1 MLARLKQMLIKEFIQ
16 VFRDKRTRFVLFGP
30 PIIQMLVFG
39 YAATFEI
46 HHVPTVV
53 LDLDHSQESREL
65 ISRFSS
71 SPYFDVQRQL
81 TDYRQI
87 GDLIDQGKAT
97 VGLEI
102 NAGFAQNLRKGQT
115 APLQVIV
122 DATNSNSALIASG
135 YITQIALGF
144 AQDYQQDRIY
154 RISPQMVERM
164 PSVQL
169 EQRPWY
175 NPDLRSRWFFV
186 PGIIGSLT
194 LVLVVTLTAFA
205 VVREREIGTLEQIM
219 VTPIRPAE
227 FILGKTLPFFL
238 IGLFDVSL
246 IATVGTMWF
255 QIPFR
260 GHILVL
266 FAGAILFLLCMLG
279 VGLLISTVS
288 STQQQAMVTAFFFIM
303 PAITFSGFGFPIST
317 MPQWLQ
323 YLTYLSPLRYFLSRA
338 SRHLSERCGHGDPLA
353 PDARDDRLGN
363 QSAHHRCPAL
373 PQSARLSLSPQPSS
387 QSTQYEA
394 YPIRPRQTAQI
405 CAHHTACEVGLLGI
419 VDCHL
424 DDDRTTGPSDCER
437 LFENRLRI
445 AVTTQ
450 RQVLYANTPANGGQV
465 IVGKL
470 SARLLSQRELLKLRN
485 LR

>member
-46 HHVPTVV
+46 YHVPTVV
-53 LDLDHSQESREL
+53 LDLDHSQESRDL
-65 ISRFSS
+65 ISRFTS
-71 SPYFDVQRQL
+71 SPYFNVQRQL

-87 GDLIDQGKAT
+87 GELIDQGKTT
-97 VGLEI
+97 VGLQI

-122 DATNSNSALIASG
+122 DATNSNTALIASG
-135 YITQIALGF
+135 YVTQIALGF
-144 AQDYQQDRIY
+144 AQDYQQDRIS
-154 RISPQMVERM
+154 RISPQMIEQI
-164 PSVQL
+164 PSVRL
-169 EQRPWY
+169 EPRPWY

-219 VTPIRPAE
+219 VTPIRPSE

-246 IATVGTMWF
+246 IGTVGTLWF
-255 QIPFR
+255 QVPFR
-260 GHILVL
+260 GQILVL
-266 FAGAILFLLCMLG
+266 FTGAVLFLLCMLG

-288 STQQQAMVTAFFFIM
+288 STQQQAMVTSFFFIM

-323 YLTYLSPLRYFLSRA
+323 YFTYLSPLRYFLVVLRGTYLKGVGMEILWPQMFA
-338 SRHLSERCGHGDPLA
+338 MA
-353 PDARDDRLGN
+353 TLG
-363 QSAHHRCPAL
+363 
-373 PQSARLSLSPQPSS
+373 
-387 QSTQYEA
+387 
-394 YPIRPRQTAQI
+394 I
-405 CAHHTACEVGLLGI
+405 GLLT
-419 VDCHL
+419 VAVLRFHKAL
-424 DDDRTTGPSDCER
+424 D
-437 LFENRLRI
+437 
-445 AVTTQ
+445 
-450 RQVLYANTPANGGQV
+450 
-465 IVGKL
+465 
-470 SARLLSQRELLKLRN
+470 
-485 LR
+485 

>member
-30 PIIQMLVFG
+30 PIIQMLIFG

-122 DATNSNSALIASG
+122 DATNSNTALIASG

-144 AQDYQQDRIY
+144 AQEYQQDRIY
-154 RISPQMVERM
+154 RLSPQMIERM

-186 PGIIGSLT
+186 PGVIGSLT

-246 IATVGTMWF
+246 IATVGTLWF
-255 QIPFR
+255 RIPFR
-260 GHILVL
+260 GQILVL

-323 YLTYLSPLRYFLSRA
+323 YLTYLSPLRYFLIVLRGTY
-338 SRHLSERCGHGDPLA
+338 LKGVGMEILWPQMLA
-353 PDARDDRLGN
+353 M
-363 QSAHHRCPAL
+363 
-373 PQSARLSLSPQPSS
+373 
-387 QSTQYEA
+387 
-394 YPIRPRQTAQI
+394 TA
-405 CAHHTACEVGLLGI
+405 LGI
-419 VDCHL
+419 SL
-424 DDDRTTGPSDCER
+424 LT
-437 LFENRLRI
+437 I
-445 AVTTQ
+445 AV
-450 RQVLYANTPANGGQV
+450 
-465 IVGKL
+465 
-470 SARLLSQRELLKLRN
+470 LRFHKA
-485 LR
+485 LD

>member
-1 MLARLKQMLIKEFIQ
+1 MFGRLKQMLIKEFIQ
-16 VFRDKRTRFVLFGP
+16 VFRDKRTRFMLIGP

-39 YAATFEI
+39 YAANYEI

-65 ISRFSS
+65 VSRFTS

-81 TDYRQI
+81 TDARQI
-87 GDLIDQGKAT
+87 RDLVDQGKAT

-102 NAGFAQNLRKGQT
+102 DAGFAQKLRNGQT

-122 DATNSNSALIASG
+122 DATNSNTALIASN

-144 AQDYQQDRIY
+144 AQSYQQDRVY
-154 RISPQMVERM
+154 RIAPQLAELI

-175 NPDLRSRWFFV
+175 NPGLSSRWFFV
-186 PGIIGSLT
+186 PGVIGSLT
-194 LVLVVTLTAFA
+194 LILVITLTAFA

-238 IGLFDVSL
+238 IGVADVLL
-246 IATVGTMWF
+246 IALVGSLWF
-255 QIPFR
+255 QVPFR
-260 GHILVL
+260 GHVAVLALGSVL
-266 FAGAILFLLCMLG
+266 FILCMLG

-317 MPQWLQ
+317 MPQGMQ
-323 YLTYLSPLRYFLSRA
+323 YFSYCIPLRYFLVVLRGTYLKGVGLDILWPEMTVMA
-338 SRHLSERCGHGDPLA
+338 A
-353 PDARDDRLGN
+353 MA
-363 QSAHHRCPAL
+363 
-373 PQSARLSLSPQPSS
+373 
-387 QSTQYEA
+387 
-394 YPIRPRQTAQI
+394 
-405 CAHHTACEVGLLGI
+405 VGLLTVSI
-419 VDCHL
+419 LRFHKAL
-424 DDDRTTGPSDCER
+424 D
-437 LFENRLRI
+437 
-445 AVTTQ
+445 
-450 RQVLYANTPANGGQV
+450 
-465 IVGKL
+465 
-470 SARLLSQRELLKLRN
+470 
-485 LR
+485 

>member
-1 MLARLKQMLIKEFIQ
+1 MVARLKQMLIKEFIQ

-46 HHVPTVV
+46 YHVPTVV
-53 LDLDHSQESREL
+53 LDLDRSQESREL
-65 ISRFSS
+65 ISRFTS
-71 SPYFDVQRQL
+71 SPYFDVQHQL

-122 DATNSNSALIASG
+122 DATNSNTALIASG
-135 YITQIALGF
+135 YVTQIAVGF
-144 AQDYQQDRIY
+144 SQDYQQDRIY
-154 RISPQMVERM
+154 RISPQMIEEI

-246 IATVGTMWF
+246 IGTVGTLWF
-255 QIPFR
+255 QVPFR
-260 GHILVL
+260 GQILVL
-266 FAGAILFLLCMLG
+266 LAGAVLFLLCMLG

-288 STQQQAMVTAFFFIM
+288 STQQQAMVTSFFFIM

-323 YLTYLSPLRYFLSRA
+323 YLTFLSPLRYFLVVLRGTY
-338 SRHLSERCGHGDPLA
+338 LKGIGMEILWPQMLA
-353 PDARDDRLGN
+353 MAALG
-363 QSAHHRCPAL
+363 S
-373 PQSARLSLSPQPSS
+373 SLL
-387 QSTQYEA
+387 T
-394 YPIRPRQTAQI
+394 
-405 CAHHTACEVGLLGI
+405 
-419 VDCHL
+419 
-424 DDDRTTGPSDCER
+424 
-437 LFENRLRI
+437 I
-445 AVTTQ
+445 AVM
-450 RQVLYANTPANGGQV
+450 RFHKALD
-465 IVGKL
+465 
-470 SARLLSQRELLKLRN
+470 
-485 LR
+485 

>member
-30 PIIQMLVFG
+30 PIIQMLIFG

-81 TDYRQI
+81 TDYRQL

-97 VGLEI
+97 VGLQI

-122 DATNSNSALIASG
+122 DATNSNTALIASG

-144 AQDYQQDRIY
+144 ARDYQKDRIY
-154 RISPQMVERM
+154 RISPQLMEEI
-164 PSVQL
+164 PSVEL
-169 EQRPWY
+169 APRPWY

-186 PGIIGSLT
+186 PGVIGSLT
-194 LVLVVTLTAFA
+194 LVLVVVLTAFA

-246 IATVGTMWF
+246 IATVGTLWF
-255 QIPFR
+255 QVPFR
-260 GHILVL
+260 GRILVL
-266 FAGAILFLLCMLG
+266 LVGAILFLLCMLG

-288 STQQQAMVTAFFFIM
+288 STQQQAMVTSFFFIM

-323 YLTYLSPLRYFLSRA
+323 YLTYLSPLRYFLVVLRGTY
-338 SRHLSERCGHGDPLA
+338 LKGVGMEVLWPQMLA
-353 PDARDDRLGN
+353 MA
-363 QSAHHRCPAL
+363 A
-373 PQSARLSLSPQPSS
+373 
-387 QSTQYEA
+387 
-394 YPIRPRQTAQI
+394 
-405 CAHHTACEVGLLGI
+405 LGI
-419 VDCHL
+419 SLLMIAILRFHKAL
-424 DDDRTTGPSDCER
+424 D
-437 LFENRLRI
+437 
-445 AVTTQ
+445 
-450 RQVLYANTPANGGQV
+450 
-465 IVGKL
+465 
-470 SARLLSQRELLKLRN
+470 
-485 LR
+485 

>member
-46 HHVPTVV
+46 HHVSTVV
-53 LDLDHSQESREL
+53 LDLDHSQESRDL
-65 ISRFSS
+65 ISRFTS

-81 TDYRQI
+81 TDYRQL

-102 NAGFAQNLRKGQT
+102 NAGFAQKLRKGQT

-122 DATNSNSALIASG
+122 DATNSNTALIASG
-135 YITQIALGF
+135 YVTQIALGF
-144 AQDYQQDRIY
+144 AQGYQKDRIY
-154 RISPQMVERM
+154 RIAPQMIDKI

-169 EQRPWY
+169 EPRPWY
-175 NPDLRSRWFFV
+175 NPDLRSRWFFI

-219 VTPIRPAE
+219 VTPIRPVE

-246 IATVGTMWF
+246 IGTVGTLWF
-255 QIPFR
+255 QVPFR
-260 GHILVL
+260 GQVLVL
-266 FAGAILFLLCMLG
+266 LGGAILFLLCMLG

-323 YLTYLSPLRYFLSRA
+323 YLTYLSPLRYFLVVLRGTY
-338 SRHLSERCGHGDPLA
+338 LKGVGMEILWPQMLA
-353 PDARDDRLGN
+353 MAVLG
-363 QSAHHRCPAL
+363 
-373 PQSARLSLSPQPSS
+373 
-387 QSTQYEA
+387 
-394 YPIRPRQTAQI
+394 I
-405 CAHHTACEVGLLGI
+405 GLLTMA
-419 VDCHL
+419 VLRFHKAL
-424 DDDRTTGPSDCER
+424 D
-437 LFENRLRI
+437 
-445 AVTTQ
+445 
-450 RQVLYANTPANGGQV
+450 
-465 IVGKL
+465 
-470 SARLLSQRELLKLRN
+470 
-485 LR
+485 